1 MASQIENRQRKAWRL
16 IAQLDR
22 ETRSELKREPT
33 DPVVAAHMVEVLR
46 SLPQAQWDE
55 LAKRAGTNPPNT
67 SREVVVLEFQRRA
80 ERQWR
85 TA

>member
-1 MASQIENRQRKAWRL
+1 MASQIENRQRKAWAL

-46 SLPQAQWDE
+46 SLPQTEWNA
-55 LAKRAGTNPPNT
+55 LAKRAGTNPPDT
-67 SREVVVLEFQRRA
+67 SREIVVLEFQRRS
-80 ERQWR
+80 ERQRR